1 MHPGFKWKTYLSNFG
16 SLWKDHNSIF
26 NFASVEILLI
36 DIHLSCKGH
45 YYVN

>member
-1 MHPGFKWKTYLSNFG
+1 MHPGFKWKTYLSTFG

-26 NFASVEILLI
+26 SFAFVESLLE